1 MASTQNDTK
10 ITWFGHSTFV
20 YETPGGKRI
29 MIDPWLAGNPAC
41 PDNLKHVSNL
51 DAILITHGHFDHIT
65 DAVSVAMSAKPD
77 VVLSILEI
85 SNWLEKKDVQNLT
98 GMNKGGTVDVLGVKV
113 TMLHADHSCGITE
126 EDGSVIYGGEA
137 VGYFMQMENGLKIY
151 QSGDTALFSDLRLYG
166 ELFAPDIAVLPIGDY
181 FTMDPRQAA
190 YACEM
195 LGVRQVIPS
204 HFGTFPLLTG
214 TPEMLRQE
222 LSKRGYKCEVLEMKP
237 GQTLT
242 LPLP

>member
-1 MASTQNDTK
+1 MASTQNDAK
-10 ITWFGHSTFV
+10 VTWFGHATFI

-29 MIDPWLAGNPAC
+29 MIDPWLEGNPAC
-41 PDNLKHVSNL
+41 PDNLKHVDNL

-85 SNWLEKKDVQNLT
+85 SNWLEKKGVQNLT

-126 EDGSVIYGGEA
+126 EDGSIIYGGEA

-195 LGVRQVIPS
+195 LGVRQVVPS

-222 LSKRGYKCEVLEMKP
+222 LSKRGYECEVLEMKP
-237 GQTLT
+237 GQTIT
-242 LPLP
+242 LPNS